1 MNAPHRIVAP
11 WGLKHVVPL
20 LKTHRV
26 QLTEPGMAPAFS
38 LNLHAVPLGASEFAV
53 AMRDYPIVFLRR
65 GRGSVLQ
72 AMAILGMKEGENLY
86 VMPDGRWDR
95 RTYIP
100 AYVRRYPFHVDVT
113 GAERTICVDPDAVA
127 DDGERLFDEAGTPLQ
142 HWIVFERLLNE
153 YEDQLSR
160 AHRLGDKL
168 HELGVLAP
176 FSLHADLSSGFSLS
190 LDGMFRVDRERLA
203 AIKPA
208 AALRELV
215 GSGAM
220 ESVYAHLLS
229 QENFRRLLARRG
241 FFARGPGA

>member
-1 MNAPHRIVAP
+1 MIVP
-11 WGLKHVVPL
+11 PLGLDQVVPL

-38 LNLHAVPLGASEFAV
+38 LKLHAVPLGASEFAV

-65 GRGSVLQ
+65 EHDGVHQ
-72 AMAILGMKEGENLY
+72 AVAILGMKEGENLY

-100 AYVRRYPFHVDVT
+100 AYIRRYPFHVAAA
-113 GAERTICVDPDAVA
+113 GAERSIWVDPAA
-127 DDGERLFDEAGTPLQ
+127 LKDDGGERLFDEAGTPLQ

-153 YEDQLSR
+153 YEDELAR
-160 AHRLGDKL
+160 AHRLGGKL
-168 HELGVLAP
+168 HGLGVLAP

-190 LDGMFRVDRERLA
+190 LDGMYRVDRERLA
-203 AIKPA
+203 ALDP
-208 AALRELV
+208 AALREMI
-215 GSGAM
+215 GTGEM

-229 QENFRRLLARRG
+229 QENFRRLLTRRG
-241 FFARGPGA
+241 FFANKAPA

>member
-1 MNAPHRIVAP
+1 MIVP
-11 WGLKHVVPL
+11 PLGLDQVVPL

-38 LNLHAVPLGASEFAV
+38 LKLHAVPLGASEFAV

-65 GRGSVLQ
+65 EHDGVHQ
-72 AMAILGMKEGENLY
+72 AVAILGMKEGENLY

-100 AYVRRYPFHVDVT
+100 AYIRRYPFHVAAA
-113 GAERTICVDPDAVA
+113 GAERSIWVDPAA
-127 DDGERLFDEAGTPLQ
+127 LKDDSGERLFDEAGTPLQ

-153 YEDQLSR
+153 YEDELAR
-160 AHRLGDKL
+160 AHRLGGKL
-168 HELGVLAP
+168 HGLGVLAP

-190 LDGMFRVDRERLA
+190 LDGMYRVDRERLA
-203 AIKPA
+203 AIDP
-208 AALRELV
+208 AALREMI
-215 GSGAM
+215 GTGEM

-229 QENFRRLLARRG
+229 QENFRRLLTRRG
-241 FFARGPGA
+241 FFANKAPA